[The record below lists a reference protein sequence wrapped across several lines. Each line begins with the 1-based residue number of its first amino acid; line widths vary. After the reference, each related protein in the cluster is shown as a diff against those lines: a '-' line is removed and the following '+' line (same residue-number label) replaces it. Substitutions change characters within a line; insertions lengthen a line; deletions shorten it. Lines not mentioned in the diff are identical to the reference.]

1 LHRLVDVLIILIII
15 SCMALYI
22 GSSGLLIT
30 NVVNTLRVDSYI
42 GIVTGLEISLLT
54 FMLIWAPLVLLKR
67 IPPRY

>member
-1 LHRLVDVLIILIII
+1 
-15 SCMALYI
+15 MALYI